1 MATKDTNIV
10 DDDYQI
16 NLGVVE
22 LALAALRTRGPVD
35 ANGRAMVLCDE
46 RAKVSQVI
54 DGKVITFTVSLYAQ
68 RDPLSDAEVER
79 VKAVKAEK
87 DAKAAERK
95 AEEQGKRE
103 REISDATKRGTEGV
117 IAGLKLMAEIGPQ
130 LQRASAIAK
139 AVGLTDTPKT

>member
-10 DDDYQI
+10 DDDHII

-22 LALAALRTRGPVD
+22 LALGALRTRGPVD

-79 VKAVKAEK
+79 VKAVKLEK

-95 AEEQGKRE
+95 AEEQAKRE

-117 IAGLKLMAEIGPQ
+117 IAGLRLMAEIGPSLKQ
-130 LQRASAIAK
+130 AASIAK
-139 AVGLTDTPKT
+139 ATGLTD

>member
-10 DDDYQI
+10 DDDHII

-22 LALAALRTRGPVD
+22 LALGALRTRGPVD

-54 DGKVITFTVSLYAQ
+54 DGKVITFTVSLYAH

-87 DAKAAERK
+87 DEKAAERK
-95 AEEQGKRE
+95 AEEQ
-103 REISDATKRGTEGV
+103 TKRGTEGV
-117 IAGLKLMAEIGPQ
+117 IAGLRLMAEIGPSLKQ
-130 LQRASAIAK
+130 AASIAK
-139 AVGLTDTPKT
+139 ATGLTD